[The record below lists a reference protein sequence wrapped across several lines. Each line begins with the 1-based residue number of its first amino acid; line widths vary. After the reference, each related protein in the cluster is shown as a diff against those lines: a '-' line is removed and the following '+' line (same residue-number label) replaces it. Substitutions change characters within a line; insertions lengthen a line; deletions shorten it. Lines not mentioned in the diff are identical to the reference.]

1 MKNKVL
7 RIVILFSIIGIGS
20 FIALF
25 YLNKEISAGEQR
37 RELVFEDHV
46 NNTSSLLKKKLDRK
60 QNALLYLVKFFSA
73 SQNVSNEEFKAF
85 SQALLD
91 KGELSQICWKDT
103 SEQFIYST
111 LESNKELCVQNS
123 LIDNVEIIQ
132 NGEDQHLSLTE
143 FATSYGGEQ
152 QGAVSIYFNLGSLF
166 ETPPSSY
173 YEEVF
178 ITDVASDQLASYRL
192 SNVESKEYLS
202 SEIRE
207 LINLG
212 SLKMIYFAKRP
223 KVYDYFYGEYDAAL
237 ISLLLFAITLMA
249 GFYFWNSQA
258 RHEQI
263 KNEVVKQTKKIS
275 KVNKKFETLN
285 SRYRLALSASQ
296 VGIWDWDL
304 TTNFMLCD
312 EMIYIIYGFNKNETD
327 QTALEIWQEAIHS
340 DDKDRVR
347 NHLIDCLKNKYKF
360 DVEYRIR
367 WPNQE
372 IRYIRSIAD
381 IFYDEDNRA
390 FRMVGANWDITEP
403 KLMENELKRSNEDL
417 DQFAYIASHDLRE
430 PLRGMRNFSQFLIDD
445 YSDTLDE
452 EGKGYLDVIQKLGK
466 RLEKYLDSLLYFSRL
481 GREKLAFKKTNLSE
495 LIPEIYNTYLDPSL
509 KNIEIKYSS
518 DLPSI
523 VCDPIKL
530 TKILGNLFQ
539 NAVRYNHSQVKI
551 IELEYEQLGE
561 DRHQFWVRDNGI
573 GMKPEHWN
581 RIFTIFKRLHPK
593 DEYDQGSGLGLAMAK
608 KAVEQHGGEIWV
620 ESSEVDQGSCFTF
633 TIKEVSEF
641 LG

>member
-1 MKNKVL
+1 M
-7 RIVILFSIIGIGS
+7 
-20 FIALF
+20 
-25 YLNKEISAGEQR
+25 
-37 RELVFEDHV
+37 
-46 NNTSSLLKKKLDRK
+46 
-60 QNALLYLVKFFSA
+60 
-73 SQNVSNEEFKAF
+73 
-85 SQALLD
+85 
-91 KGELSQICWKDT
+91 
-103 SEQFIYST
+103 
-111 LESNKELCVQNS
+111 
-123 LIDNVEIIQ
+123 
-132 NGEDQHLSLTE
+132 TE
-143 FATSYGGEQ
+143 FTSSYGGQQ
-152 QGAVSIYFNLGSLF
+152 QGAVSVYFNLESLF
-166 ETPPSSY
+166 EIPPSSY

-192 SNVESKEYLS
+192 SNVKSDEYLS

-223 KVYDYFYGEYDAAL
+223 KAYDYFYGEYDAAL

-249 GFYFWNSQA
+249 SFYFWNSQA

-263 KNEVVKQTKKIS
+263 KKEVIRQTQNIS
-275 KVNKKFETLN
+275 KVNKKFEILN

-304 TTNFMLCD
+304 TTNFMICD
-312 EMIYIIYGFNKNETD
+312 EMIYVIYGFKKEETD
-327 QTALEIWQEAIHS
+327 QTAVEIWQEAIHP

-347 NHLIDCLKNKYKF
+347 SHLVNCLKNRNKF

-367 WPNQE
+367 WPNKE
-372 IRYIRSIAD
+372 IRFVRSIAD
-381 IFYDEDNRA
+381 TFYDENNRA

-403 KLMENELKRSNEDL
+403 KLMEIELKRSNEDL

-430 PLRGMRNFSQFLIDD
+430 PLRGMRNFSQFLIED
-445 YSDTLDE
+445 YSDALDE
-452 EGKGYLDVIQKLGK
+452 EGKGYLSVIQKLGK
-466 RLEKYLDSLLYFSRL
+466 RLEKYLDSLLYYSRL

-539 NAVRYNHSQVKI
+539 NAIRYNHSQVKI
-551 IELEYEQLGE
+551 IELEYKQLGE
-561 DRHQFWVRDNGI
+561 DRHQFWIRDNGI
-573 GMKPEHWN
+573 GMKSEHWN
-581 RIFTIFKRLHPK
+581 RIFTIFKRLHSK

-620 ESSEVDQGSCFTF
+620 ESSEIDKGSCFSF

>member
-263 KNEVVKQTKKIS
+263 KNEVVKLK
-275 KVNKKFETLN
+275 KKF
-285 SRYRLALSASQ
+285 
-296 VGIWDWDL
+296 
-304 TTNFMLCD
+304 
-312 EMIYIIYGFNKNETD
+312 
-327 QTALEIWQEAIHS
+327 
-340 DDKDRVR
+340 
-347 NHLIDCLKNKYKF
+347 
-360 DVEYRIR
+360 
-367 WPNQE
+367 
-372 IRYIRSIAD
+372 
-381 IFYDEDNRA
+381 
-390 FRMVGANWDITEP
+390 
-403 KLMENELKRSNEDL
+403 
-417 DQFAYIASHDLRE
+417 
-430 PLRGMRNFSQFLIDD
+430 
-445 YSDTLDE
+445 
-452 EGKGYLDVIQKLGK
+452 
-466 RLEKYLDSLLYFSRL
+466 
-481 GREKLAFKKTNLSE
+481 NLQ
-495 LIPEIYNTYLDPSL
+495 I
-509 KNIEIKYSS
+509 
-518 DLPSI
+518 
-523 VCDPIKL
+523 
-530 TKILGNLFQ
+530 
-539 NAVRYNHSQVKI
+539 
-551 IELEYEQLGE
+551 
-561 DRHQFWVRDNGI
+561 
-573 GMKPEHWN
+573 
-581 RIFTIFKRLHPK
+581 
-593 DEYDQGSGLGLAMAK
+593 
-608 KAVEQHGGEIWV
+608 
-620 ESSEVDQGSCFTF
+620 
-633 TIKEVSEF
+633 
-641 LG
+641 